1 MVHELVVYKV
11 NIFVFLQSPPFVCSE
26 VEGETPQTEDKS
38 LPFYANMCL
47 GTFKAN

>member
-11 NIFVFLQSPPFVCSE
+11 NIFVFLQSFVCSE
-26 VEGETPQTEDKS
+26 VDGETPQTEDKR